1 MKGWNDKK
9 YNYKILNGK
18 KVVIA
23 RIHDYLLEVEKFTD
37 KSKLQ
42 IIKIERVGNVLS
54 IFFSLLMCYWLII
67 PSVLFLVAKI
77 IDGIL
82 ALALGG
88 YLYISPGPD
97 SFAED
102 KGKVIN
108 GYWGYTLT
116 DTVICFCC
124 FILSVLGVPNG

>member
-42 IIKIERVGNVLS
+42 IIKIERVGIDAFEIEVACES
-54 IFFSLLMCYWLII
+54 IWRF
-67 PSVLFLVAKI
+67 PK
-77 IDGIL
+77 
-82 ALALGG
+82 
-88 YLYISPGPD
+88 
-97 SFAED
+97 
-102 KGKVIN
+102 
-108 GYWGYTLT
+108 
-116 DTVICFCC
+116 
-124 FILSVLGVPNG
+124 